1 MTELRSILY
10 YAGLTVWTA
19 IWGSLTLLTW
29 PLPKPIGF
37 WFCAFWGRVAT
48 AWLTI
53 TCGLRYQIHG
63 QQHIPHTPM
72 IIIAN
77 HQSAWETIAFLSFFP
92 RFAYVLKRELFRIPI
107 FGWALKCSWPI
118 GIDRKAG
125 RDALHQV
132 LEEGVRRIQAGASV
146 LVFPEGTRQPYG
158 QPGRFASTGAGLAVK
173 AGVPV
178 LPVAHNAG
186 RYWRPRDWR
195 KYPGTIEVHIGPLI
209 TSHGKTATALNQEA
223 REWIAAEATQMP

>member
-1 MTELRSILY
+1 MIELRSILY
-10 YAGLTVWTA
+10 YLGLALWTSV
-19 IWGSLTLLTW
+19 WGSITLLTW

-48 AWLTI
+48 AWLSFS
-53 TCGLRYQIHG
+53 CGLRYQIHG
-63 QQHIPHTPM
+63 QQHIPKSPCV
-72 IIIAN
+72 IIAN
-77 HQSAWETIAFLSFFP
+77 HQSTWETIAFLSMFP

-118 GIDRKAG
+118 GINRKAG

-132 LEEGVRRIQAGASV
+132 MEDGVQRIQSGVYV
-146 LVFPEGTRQPYG
+146 LVFPEGTRQAHG
-158 QPGRFASTGAGLAVK
+158 QLGKFASTGAGLAVK
-173 AGVPV
+173 AKVPI

-195 KYPGTIEVHIGPLI
+195 KYPGKVEIHIGPSI
-209 TSHGKTATALNQEA
+209 SSHGKTATALNQAA
-223 REWIAAEATQMP
+223 RDWIAAELAQIP